1 MNGQKSTRKLTI
13 NEQYVLEAQ
22 AENKIYPLILRYL
35 SEAPK
40 KRPKG
45 KPKSKPQVITTKG
58 TTQKA
63 KGGMETIASD
73 VDKGYR
79 YIKKQVG
86 KGAEY
91 GKELSS
97 KYGRRVVR
105 FTGKVG
111 VAVLVAAAT
120 AAAHRVY
127 KIYLSKAGRACSGLG
142 GPERR
147 TCIVKYKKAGY
158 QAKLNSYVKAKTDCA
173 KSTNP
178 EKCQRDLDHKIKK
191 VKYRIG
197 TLYSRM

>member
-1 MNGQKSTRKLTI
+1 MDLDTVRYFGAAYVMESSLPPKEKCKLIDYIKEATWDEVLNLVLNGQKSTRKLTI

-105 FTGKVG
+105 FTGKV
-111 VAVLVAAAT
+111 
-120 AAAHRVY
+120 
-127 KIYLSKAGRACSGLG
+127 
-142 GPERR
+142 
-147 TCIVKYKKAGY
+147 
-158 QAKLNSYVKAKTDCA
+158 
-173 KSTNP
+173 
-178 EKCQRDLDHKIKK
+178 
-191 VKYRIG
+191 
-197 TLYSRM
+197 